1 METERWIDRLEGLR
15 PGIQARREE
24 IERGRRLPRDLV
36 EELRAT
42 GIFRLSVPRAYGG
55 EEAHP
60 LDLLRLVETVA
71 SADGS
76 TGWCAMIGIANN
88 CNAGYTPDAG
98 AREVFADPTVPTAG
112 IADPAGAAVRA
123 DGGLRVTGRWR
134 FASGVTHSDWVWAGC
149 VVQENGKPRM
159 TAHGPEIVHVWMPV
173 RDVQIHDT
181 WFVSGLCGT
190 GSNDISA
197 SDVFVPERRVFELFD
212 PAAHR
217 PEPLFQLPPL
227 GWFVSQV
234 AAVALGI
241 GRGAL
246 DELMRIAPSKT
257 PTLSAAV
264 LADRPAAQLGI
275 ARAEATLG
283 AARAFLR
290 ETVEELYDTLAAGG
304 RPTLQAR
311 ARNRIAAC
319 QAAEAGA
326 DAVRTAH
333 VLAGGSSIYS
343 SSPLQRCMRD
353 AEALTH
359 HFSVAPHVWEDAGRI
374 FLGREPTAPVF

>member
-1 METERWIDRLEGLR
+1 MIDAIRALA
-15 PGIQARREE
+15 PGIRARADA
-24 IERGRRLPRDLV
+24 IERARRLPPDVVRDL
-36 EELRAT
+36 RAA
-42 GIFRLSVPRAYGG
+42 GVFRLCVPRALGG
-55 EEAHP
+55 VEADPATLLAVLEELAW
-60 LDLLRLVETVA
+60 
-71 SADGS
+71 ADGS

-123 DGGLRVTGRWR
+123 DGGVRVTGRWR

-173 RDVQIHDT
+173 GDVQIHDT

-217 PEPLFQLPPL
+217 PEPLFQMPPL

-234 AAVALGI
+234 AAVALGL

-246 DELMRIAPSKT
+246 DELAEMAPSKV
-257 PTLSAAV
+257 PTLSVAV

-275 ARAEATLG
+275 ARAEAALG
-283 AARAFLR
+283 SARAFLH
-290 ETVEELYDTLAAGG
+290 ETVRDLFDTLAAG
-304 RPTLQAR
+304 RTPTLRQR
-311 ARNRIAAC
+311 ALNRVAAC
-319 QAAEAGA
+319 NAAEAGA
-326 DAVRTAH
+326 AAVRAAH
-333 VLAGGSSIYS
+333 VLAGGSSIYTTS
-343 SSPLQRCMRD
+343 ALQRHMRD